1 MSSER
6 APDLQLALP
15 FEPCLALSP
24 DAGGLSTLVDQGLVH
39 DLHRRLGRFL
49 GEPIDLVPTRN
60 RRTLVSWKRL
70 ESGMLRVRCLRG
82 FALADDEVV
91 MAVARFIRSRDPEA
105 RRVVEEFASR
115 LVRTKRVPARPR
127 FTPPTGQHHD
137 LRAVYERENRERF
150 DGEFRARIG
159 WSLGAAGRVRR
170 TIRLGSWQPEHR
182 LIKVHPVLD
191 SGEVPSFVVDFVVFH
206 EMLHGVVG
214 AARSGRRTMFHTR
227 DFRAREAQHPA
238 YERAQSWIHD
248 NLDALLSY

>member
-1 MSSER
+1 MSIER
-6 APDLQLALP
+6 AAGLQLDLP
-15 FEPCLALSP
+15 FEPGLALAP
-24 DAGGLSTLVDQGLVH
+24 DAPGLVTLVDQDLVH

-70 ESGMLRVRCLRG
+70 ESGLLRVRCLRG

-91 MAVARFIRSRDPEA
+91 FAVARFIRSRDPEA
-105 RRVVEEFASR
+105 RKIVEEFASR
-115 LVRTKRVPARPR
+115 LVRSRRAPSRPR
-127 FTPPTGQHHD
+127 FSAPSGQHHD
-137 LRAVYERENRERF
+137 LRAVYDRENRERF
-150 DGEFRARIG
+150 AGTFRARIG

-191 SGEVPSFVVDFVVFH
+191 SQDVPQYVVDFVVYH

-214 AARSGRRTMFHTR
+214 AARSGQRTVFHTR
-227 DFRAREAQHPA
+227 DFRRREAQHPA
-238 YERAQSWIHD
+238 FGSAQSWIHE